1 MPKPNESQLLEKRL
15 KERLVKAMATYDLI
29 SDDDRIL
36 VGLSGGKDS
45 LCLLELLSQRQ
56 KIQHPR
62 FELEAI
68 HVRMDNIEYESDISY
83 LESFSQSLGV
93 PLHVK
98 TTRFDP
104 STDTRRSPCFLCSW
118 YRRKILFNVA
128 QELGCNKIALGHH
141 QDDILQTTLMG
152 LFYQGQFG
160 SMPAFLKMRKMPLA
174 IIRPLC
180 MEKEED
186 LQAFAQMRGY
196 QKQVKHC
203 PYEHASHRHEIKKL
217 LDQIEKMNP
226 EARSCMWRA
235 LNKEGKLTEQ

>member
-83 LESFSQSLGV
+83 LESFSQSSALLPV
-93 PLHVK
+93 SHLH
-98 TTRFDP
+98 
-104 STDTRRSPCFLCSW
+104 
-118 YRRKILFNVA
+118 I
-128 QELGCNKIALGHH
+128 ELWLSS
-141 QDDILQTTLMG
+141 L
-152 LFYQGQFG
+152 
-160 SMPAFLKMRKMPLA
+160 SM
-174 IIRPLC
+174 
-180 MEKEED
+180 
-186 LQAFAQMRGY
+186 Q
-196 QKQVKHC
+196 
-203 PYEHASHRHEIKKL
+203 
-217 LDQIEKMNP
+217 
-226 EARSCMWRA
+226 
-235 LNKEGKLTEQ
+235 